1 MENYIA
7 FDTIKSLAL
16 KAGFQDCGAIEV
28 NKHDISFF
36 NKWINAGHNAD
47 MQYLERYIEIRENPS
62 LLLENSKSIISFI
75 ASYNLENIENKD
87 DNKLKFA
94 SYSLFNDYHKA
105 IKQALY
111 LLIHCIQDIYPNFKA
126 IPFVDSAPILE
137 KVIAKESGLGWIG
150 KNSLLI
156 NKIFGSKI
164 LLGEIITN
172 FSTDYSNEL
181 EKDLCKEC
189 STCISSCPNQSI
201 QKNNTI
207 NANLCNSYQTIENKN
222 NIPEN
227 INLKNYIFGCDICIN
242 SCPWNSKTKIKESK
256 ILSLNSKTIGLLERI
271 NDNQIEKSLFNQAK
285 KNSPLERIKFDK
297 LLSNI
302 EKAKTNIANS
312 NL

>member
-16 KAGFQDCGAIEV
+16 KAGFQDCGAIEI
-28 NKHDISFF
+28 KKFDISFLK
-36 NKWINAGHNAD
+36 NWIDRGYNAD
-47 MQYLERYIEIRENPS
+47 MQYLEKYLDIRENPS

-94 SYSLFNDYHKA
+94 SYSLFNDYHKT

-111 LLIHCIQDIYPNFKA
+111 LLIQCIQDIYPNFKA

-137 KVIAKESGLGWIG
+137 KVIAKEAGLGWIG

-156 NKIFGSKI
+156 NKTFGSKI
-164 LLGEIITN
+164 LIGEIITN

-227 INLKNYIFGCDICIN
+227 INLKNYIFGCDICLN

-256 ILSLNSKTIGLLERI
+256 ILALNHNAIKLLESI
-271 NDNQIEKSLFNQAK
+271 NNNNIDKSLFNQAK
-285 KNSPLERIKFDK
+285 KNSPLERIKYDK

-302 EKAKTNIANS
+302 EKAKTANS

>member
-16 KAGFQDCGAIEV
+16 KAGFQDCGAIEI
-28 NKHDISFF
+28 KKFDISFLK
-36 NKWINAGHNAD
+36 NWIDRGYNAD
-47 MQYLERYIEIRENPS
+47 MQYLERYIDIRENPS
-62 LLLENSKSIISFI
+62 LLLENSKSVVRFI
-75 ASYNLENIENKD
+75 VSYNIELPDNKD
-87 DNKLKFA
+87 DNILKFA

-111 LLIHCIQDIYPNFKA
+111 ELIHCIQDIYPNFKA
-126 IPFVDSAPILE
+126 IAFVDSAPILE
-137 KVIAKESGLGWIG
+137 KVIAKEAGLGWIG

-156 NKIFGSKI
+156 NKTFGSKI
-164 LLGEIITN
+164 LIGEIITN

-227 INLKNYIFGCDICIN
+227 IKKQRLAVLDGVLTEINREFNESCIG
-242 SCPWNSKTKIKESK
+242 KTMKCLIEGPDKTGKYLLARSPYMQQVIIPNESDDKI
-256 ILSLNSKTIGLLERI
+256 
-271 NDNQIEKSLFNQAK
+271 Q
-285 KNSPLERIKFDK
+285 
-297 LLSNI
+297 NI
-302 EKAKTNIANS
+302 EITAANKCSLRGKIAKN
-312 NL
+312 

>member
-16 KAGFQDCGAIEV
+16 KAGFQDCGAIEI
-28 NKHDISFF
+28 KKFDISFLK
-36 NKWINAGHNAD
+36 NWIDRGYNAD
-47 MQYLERYIEIRENPS
+47 MQYLEKYLDIRENPS

-75 ASYNLENIENKD
+75 VSYNLESIENKE

-94 SYSLFNDYHKA
+94 SYSLFNDYHKT

-111 LLIHCIQDIYPNFKA
+111 LLIQCIQDIYPNFKA

-137 KVIAKESGLGWIG
+137 KVIAKEAGLGWIG

-156 NKIFGSKI
+156 NKTFGSKI
-164 LLGEIITN
+164 LIGEIITN

-207 NANLCNSYQTIENKN
+207 NSNLCNSYQTIENKN

-227 INLKNYIFGCDICIN
+227 INLKNYIFGCDICLN

-256 ILSLNSKTIGLLERI
+256 ILALNHNAIKLLESI
-271 NDNQIEKSLFNQAK
+271 NNNNIDKSLFNQAK
-285 KNSPLERIKFDK
+285 KNSPLERIKYDK

-302 EKAKTNIANS
+302 EKAKTANS